1 MISDIILGTLA
12 GLALLAVSM
21 FIAMLITFLFGNY

>member
-1 MISDIILGTLA
+1 MLLDIILGTLA

-21 FIAMLITFLFGNY
+21 LIAMIITLLFGNY

>member
-1 MISDIILGTLA
+1 MLLDIILGTLA

-21 FIAMLITFLFGNY
+21 LVAMIITLLFRR